1 MKKSSI
7 ASCPRGSAAG
17 AVGWTKRLPFSCDS
31 SAGLRRCPVELPIT
45 AESNCGSRARL
56 ALAVTSVESATPSMP
71 SKPNRPL
78 SYGSTAIMNA
88 STRKAPSPSAPRNAA
103 RQRSQPAAVSEL
115 EIGEFIDVL
124 VSQLDQQQQHA
135 DTQQTGENRPRP
147 SHQQRDGVLAGRR
160 QKRKQHGRKDRQQ
173 VQHAAE

>member
-17 AVGWTKRLPFSCDS
+17 AVSWTKRLPVSCDS

-71 SKPNRPL
+71 SKPNRPR

-103 RQRSQPAAVSEL
+103 RQRSQPAAVSEF

-124 VSQLDQQQQHA
+124 VSQLDKHKQNA
-135 DTQQTGENRPRP
+135 DTHKPG
-147 SHQQRDGVLAGRR
+147 
-160 QKRKQHGRKDRQQ
+160 KKQHR
-173 VQHAAE
+173 

>member
-7 ASCPRGSAAG
+7 GTWPGSYRASTLAPSKC
-17 AVGWTKRLPFSCDS
+17 LPVSCDS

-71 SKPNRPL
+71 SKPKRPL

-88 STRKAPSPSAPRNAA
+88 STSKAPSPSAPRNAA

-135 DTQQTGENRPRP
+135 DTQQTGKDRPRP
-147 SHQQRDGVLAGRR
+147 
-160 QKRKQHGRKDRQQ
+160 
-173 VQHAAE
+173 